1 MMFGLIGASIVSGQL
16 MVRIKRYHYL
26 GTVGMVISG
35 LGMYFLSQ
43 VSIHSTPFQVT
54 ASLVM
59 VGIGLGVSFPLYIT
73 ALQSAVDRKYLG
85 VVSSN
90 TQFWRNVGGT
100 IATAVFGS
108 ILAAELP
115 GNIKAEVTRLNLP
128 PQLLKALSSFG
139 NANPQQIFNNTAGI
153 PAPVLDAIR
162 TGLAGE
168 ALFDHLDEAGV
179 RREERFHRRAIDAVQ
194 QEHVVGERFQLR
206 RLIRRLYIYRL
217 NQPQSVQE
225 RDMHHPCTHHPPVCR
240 AAFVRGGRRSRR
252 GGPTWA
258 ALT

>member
-1 MMFGLIGASIVSGQL
+1 
-16 MVRIKRYHYL
+16 
-26 GTVGMVISG
+26 MVISRF
-35 LGMYFLSQ
+35 GMYFLIQ

-115 GNIKAEVTRLNLP
+115 GNIKTEVTKLNLP
-128 PQLLKALSSFG
+128 PQFLKALSNFG
-139 NANPQQIFNNTAGI
+139 GGNPQQ
-153 PAPVLDAIR
+153 
-162 TGLAGE
+162 
-168 ALFDHLDEAGV
+168 
-179 RREERFHRRAIDAVQ
+179 
-194 QEHVVGERFQLR
+194 
-206 RLIRRLYIYRL
+206 
-217 NQPQSVQE
+217 
-225 RDMHHPCTHHPPVCR
+225 
-240 AAFVRGGRRSRR
+240 
-252 GGPTWA
+252 
-258 ALT
+258 